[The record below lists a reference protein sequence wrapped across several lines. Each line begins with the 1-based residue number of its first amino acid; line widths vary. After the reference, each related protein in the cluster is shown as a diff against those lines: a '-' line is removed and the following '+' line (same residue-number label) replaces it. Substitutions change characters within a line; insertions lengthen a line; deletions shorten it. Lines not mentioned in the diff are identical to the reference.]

1 MNNEIEIWAVELF
14 GQIIGTGYQTMDLF
28 CVILYSVVNRKIIGD
43 GVAETHPDRN
53 GLNVR

>member
-1 MNNEIEIWAVELF
+1 
-14 GQIIGTGYQTMDLF
+14 MDLF

-43 GVAETHPDRN
+43 GVAETQPDRN